1 MKDQNAPNSKR
12 RIYFWRASRFL
23 WPYRKLVGTSVVA
36 AVFVGLFL
44 TSGLGAVLPI
54 FQILINGDTIPNWV
68 GRQTASQRLGLLVAD
83 DPKSLRVVQVKPDLP
98 AAAAGIKPGDELA
111 IEPHPSDDTDL
122 IQALSNPDRS
132 DLGLLAINAR
142 GTRAMTVT
150 GMSPIPIHLRVAQIA
165 AARLPRDPV
174 WAIAAVFG
182 LVMGLG
188 MVGNVF
194 RFFQEYL
201 SDKSAIRA
209 VEDIRRHAYD
219 HVLHIP
225 ISFFT
230 SRGTAD
236 VTSRLTQDC
245 QILQDGMKT
254 VLGQFVQEPIKA
266 AFSFGLALTLD
277 WRLTIFIV
285 VFAPVMV
292 VTMRKFG
299 KKMRRA
305 SRAAMQRSSV
315 MLEQVE
321 ASLQGIRVV
330 KASAGERFERRRY
343 ASIMR
348 LFRFEQLKMARYE
361 AYATPVVE
369 TIAMLVVIAVVL
381 LAAYFV
387 LIQHTLSPSRF
398 FLLMFCL
405 ASIGESLRRV
415 SKLNAVMARSDAAA
429 GRIFEMLDEQIER
442 RRIVNRGRIA
452 AAQLPPKIVLPAM
465 RRQIA
470 FENVSFTY
478 DGSSIPA
485 VADVSLDVPRGQV
498 VAVVGR
504 NGSGKTTL
512 LGLVP
517 RFYDPQI
524 GRVTIDGIDLRAV
537 TLKSLRRQLAIV
549 TQEAVVFPGTV
560 HENIAYG
567 LPAATRQDVE
577 AAAKRAFCHDFIME
591 KSQGYDSLLGG
602 LGSQLS
608 GGQRQRLNIAR
619 AILRDA
625 PILILDEATSQ
636 VDAESEHLIQKAIDS
651 VMHERTT
658 FVIAHRFSTIM
669 RADLIVV
676 MDAGRIVGKGTHDDL
691 LRTCPTYKQLY
702 ERQLFAA

>member
-1 MKDQNAPNSKR
+1 MNSQSKPNPRR
-12 RIYFWRASRFL
+12 RIQFWRATRFL

-54 FQILINGDTIPNWV
+54 FQILINGDSVPNWV
-68 GRQTASQRLGLLVAD
+68 GRQIASNRLGVLVAD
-83 DPKSLRVVQVKPDLP
+83 DPKALRVVQVKDGS
-98 AAAAGIKPGDELA
+98 AAAANIKPGDELSLPQA
-111 IEPHPSDDTDL
+111 PDDT
-122 IQALSNPDRS
+122 
-132 DLGLLAINAR
+132 GLLQSLSDPARADLQLLAVNAR
-142 GTRAMTVT
+142 GTRPVEVQNMPP
-150 GMSPIPIHLRVAQIA
+150 MPFHLRIAQLA
-165 AARLPRDPV
+165 AARLPRNPV

-182 LVMGLG
+182 VVMGLG
-188 MVGNVF
+188 MIGNVF

-277 WRLTIFIV
+277 WRLTVFIV
-285 VFAPVMV
+285 VFAPLMV
-292 VTMRKFG
+292 ATMRKFG

-321 ASLQGIRVV
+321 TSLQGIRVV

-343 ASIMR
+343 ATIMR
-348 LFRFEQLKMARYE
+348 LFRLEQLKMARYE

-369 TIAMLVVIAVVL
+369 TIAMLVVVAVVL

-429 GRIFEMLDEQIER
+429 GRIFEVLDEQIER
-442 RRIVNRGRIA
+442 RRLVRRGRMGA
-452 AAQLPPKIVLPAM
+452 GAPQSPPKIVLPPL

-470 FENVSFTY
+470 FENVNFTY
-478 DGSSIPA
+478 DGSTTPA
-485 VADVSLDVPRGQV
+485 VADVSLEVPRGQA

-517 RFYDPQI
+517 RFYDPQV
-524 GRVTIDGIDLRAV
+524 GRVSIDGIDLRDV

-549 TQEAVVFPGTV
+549 TQEAIVFPGTV

-567 LPAATRQDVE
+567 LPAATRAEVE
-577 AAAKRAFCHDFIME
+577 AAAKRAFCHEFIME
-591 KSQGYDSLLGG
+591 KAQGYDTVLSG
-602 LGSQLS
+602 LGAQLS

-651 VMHERTT
+651 VMRERTT
-658 FVIAHRFSTIM
+658 FVIAHRFSTIT
-669 RADLIVV
+669 RADVIVV
-676 MDAGRIVGKGTHDDL
+676 MDEGRVVGKGTHDDL

>member
-1 MKDQNAPNSKR
+1 
-12 RIYFWRASRFL
+12 
-23 WPYRKLVGTSVVA
+23 
-36 AVFVGLFL
+36 
-44 TSGLGAVLPI
+44 
-54 FQILINGDTIPNWV
+54 
-68 GRQTASQRLGLLVAD
+68 
-83 DPKSLRVVQVKPDLP
+83 
-98 AAAAGIKPGDELA
+98 
-111 IEPHPSDDTDL
+111 
-122 IQALSNPDRS
+122 
-132 DLGLLAINAR
+132 
-142 GTRAMTVT
+142 
-150 GMSPIPIHLRVAQIA
+150 
-165 AARLPRDPV
+165 
-174 WAIAAVFG
+174 
-182 LVMGLG
+182 
-188 MVGNVF
+188 
-194 RFFQEYL
+194 
-201 SDKSAIRA
+201 
-209 VEDIRRHAYD
+209 
-219 HVLHIP
+219 
-225 ISFFT
+225 
-230 SRGTAD
+230 
-236 VTSRLTQDC
+236 
-245 QILQDGMKT
+245 
-254 VLGQFVQEPIKA
+254 
-266 AFSFGLALTLD
+266 
-277 WRLTIFIV
+277 
-285 VFAPVMV
+285 
-292 VTMRKFG
+292 
-299 KKMRRA
+299 
-305 SRAAMQRSSV
+305 
-315 MLEQVE
+315 
-321 ASLQGIRVV
+321 
-330 KASAGERFERRRY
+330 
-343 ASIMR
+343 
-348 LFRFEQLKMARYE
+348 
-361 AYATPVVE
+361 
-369 TIAMLVVIAVVL
+369 
-381 LAAYFV
+381 
-387 LIQHTLSPSRF
+387 
-398 FLLMFCL
+398 MFCL